1 MKYLSNKNGFLGID
15 NKVSF
20 NEKVVIVPFGLEK
33 TVSYGGGTKNG
44 PKEIIRASHQVELY
58 DEELNCEPYK
68 KIGIKT
74 LRPFKI
80 DKNIKKA
87 LNKMSKINQEILDKK
102 LFPMTFGGEHSITP
116 GCIVPFVKKYKDICL
131 LHFDAHADLRES
143 YNGEKFSH
151 ASAIRRCLDYPNV
164 SVISFGIRNIS
175 QSEIP
180 FLKKILQELI
190 YFGQKIKINGIL
202 ISLKN

>member
-15 NKVSF
+15 NKVNF
-20 NEKVVIVPFGLEK
+20 KEKVVIVPFGLEK

-44 PKEIIRASHQVELY
+44 PKEIIKASHQVELY
-58 DEELNCEPYK
+58 DEELNNEPYK
-68 KIGIKT
+68 RIGIKPLKP
-74 LRPFKI
+74 LRI

-87 LNKMSKINQEILDKK
+87 LSKLSEINQEILDKK

-116 GCIVPFVKKYKDICL
+116 GCIAPFVKKYKKICL

-151 ASAIRRCLDYPNV
+151 ASAIKRCLDHKNV

-175 QSEIP
+175 ESEIS
-180 FLKKILQELI
+180 FLKKIKQELI
-190 YFGQKIKINGIL
+190 FFGLKINLSGT
-202 ISLKN
+202 